1 MVDIEN
7 IIIDRLTD
15 KLMSS
20 FEGIRVYGEDVALPS
35 KFPCVTIVEADNANY
50 ENTRDSGSNENHAN
64 LMYEVNVYSN
74 NAHTKK
80 SECKKILSVIDDFFL
95 QHNFT
100 RKSKVPQTIN
110 NSTVY
115 RIIARYTA
123 LVSKHNVIYRR

>member
-7 IIIDRLTD
+7 VIIDRLTD
-15 KLMSS
+15 KLMSL
-20 FEGIRVYGEDVALPS
+20 FEGIRVYGEEVSLSS

-50 ENTRDSGSNENHAN
+50 ERTRDSGSNENHST

-74 NAHTKK
+74 NARTKK
-80 SECKKILSVIDDFFL
+80 SECKKILSVIDDYFL

-100 RKSKVPQTIN
+100 RKSKVPYTTN

-115 RIIARYTA
+115 RIVARYTA
-123 LVSKHNVIYRR
+123 LVSKDNVIYRR